1 MIRTVN
7 RQREAMDGTCDR
19 APAVLAAPEW
29 LTTGPPK
36 TPEKAAFQAG
46 AAFAML
52 DMALGSRPHASQG
65 DPASQVP
72 YDLLANTLALQ
83 AAAATSKLEGRLT
96 SAADIRDAWRLT
108 PPDADGVRHWGPDG
122 DGLAFWRRAVKLRLV
137 TGDWQAKLA
146 ALAGPRFED
155 EVTAWVDEA
164 SAAARRDGPMAAAVG
179 VMKMVLFA
187 DDRAERIACLLA
199 DVVLAKALRWERPL
213 PLSALHLQRSMLRD
227 LQGQRNLRPGR
238 RLRDLRGPDDGDRQ
252 QDRTPEIAIIA
263 ALIDSAR
270 SAYGLAV
277 NLADR
282 ARALR
287 AIAPKLRARSS
298 DDAVALFLTE
308 DAVSPSGMLSP
319 VIRGT
324 RTPMTGRA
332 ARRLCDRLVEL
343 GVVRELTGRSTF
355 RLYGL

>member
-1 MIRTVN
+1 M
-7 RQREAMDGTCDR
+7 
-19 APAVLAAPEW
+19 
-29 LTTGPPK
+29 
-36 TPEKAAFQAG
+36 
-46 AAFAML
+46 
-52 DMALGSRPHASQG
+52 
-65 DPASQVP
+65 
-72 YDLLANTLALQ
+72 
-83 AAAATSKLEGRLT
+83 
-96 SAADIRDAWRLT
+96 
-108 PPDADGVRHWGPDG
+108 
-122 DGLAFWRRAVKLRLV
+122 
-137 TGDWQAKLA
+137 KLA

-155 EVTAWVDEA
+155 AVTAWVDEA
-164 SAAARRDGPMAAAVG
+164 SAAARRDGPMAAAAG
-179 VMKMVLFA
+179 VMKTVLLA

-213 PLSALHLQRSMLRD
+213 PLAALHLQRGMLRD
-227 LQGQRNLRPGR
+227 LRGLRDLRPGR
-238 RLRDLRGPDDGDRQ
+238 RLRGPDDGDRQ
-252 QDRTPEIAIIA
+252 QDRTSEIAIMA

-277 NLADR
+277 DLANR

-324 RTPMTGRA
+324 RTPMTDRA

>member
-1 MIRTVN
+1 
-7 RQREAMDGTCDR
+7 
-19 APAVLAAPEW
+19 
-29 LTTGPPK
+29 
-36 TPEKAAFQAG
+36 
-46 AAFAML
+46 ML
-52 DMALGSRPHASQG
+52 DIALGSGG

-83 AAAATSKLEGRLT
+83 AAVATSKLEGRLT

-108 PPDADGVRHWGPDG
+108 PPDADGVRHWGLDG
-122 DGLAFWRRAVKLRLV
+122 DGIAFWRRAVKLRLV
-137 TGDWQAKLA
+137 TGDWQVKLA

-155 EVTAWVDEA
+155 AVTAWVDEA
-164 SAAARRDGPMAAAVG
+164 SAAARRDGPMAAAAG
-179 VMKMVLFA
+179 VMKTVLLA

-213 PLSALHLQRSMLRD
+213 PLAALHLQRSMLRD
-227 LQGQRNLRPGR
+227 LRDLRPGR
-238 RLRDLRGPDDGDRQ
+238 RLRGPDDGDRQ
-252 QDRTPEIAIIA
+252 QDRTSEIAIVA

-277 NLADR
+277 DLADR

-287 AIAPKLRARSS
+287 AIAPKLRARGS

-343 GVVRELTGRSTF
+343 GVARELTGRSTF

>member
-1 MIRTVN
+1 MIRAQNTAERGLGN
-7 RQREAMDGTCDR
+7 LPELPLWLNAG
-19 APAVLAAPEW
+19 APV
-29 LTTGPPK
+29 TK
-36 TPEKAAFQAG
+36 QKAAFQAG
-46 AAFAML
+46 ATVTML
-52 DMALGSRPHASQG
+52 DIALGSRG

-137 TGDWQAKLA
+137 TGDWQVKLA

-155 EVTAWVDEA
+155 AVTAWVDEA
-164 SAAARRDGPMAAAVG
+164 SAAARRDDPMAAAAG
-179 VMKMVLFA
+179 VMKTVLLA

-213 PLSALHLQRSMLRD
+213 PLAALHLQRSMLRD
-227 LQGQRNLRPGR
+227 LRGLRDLRPGCR
-238 RLRDLRGPDDGDRQ
+238 LRGPDDGDRQ
-252 QDRTPEIAIIA
+252 QDRASEIAIMA

-277 NLADR
+277 DLADR

>member
-1 MIRTVN
+1 MIRAQNTAERGLGN
-7 RQREAMDGTCDR
+7 LLT
-19 APAVLAAPEW
+19 LPEW
-29 LTTGPPK
+29 LKAGTPQ
-36 TPEKAAFQAG
+36 TPEKTAFQAG
-46 AAFAML
+46 AAFTVL
-52 DMALGSRPHASQG
+52 DTALGSRC

-96 SAADIRDAWRLT
+96 SAADIRDAWHMT

-122 DGLAFWRRAVKLRLV
+122 DGLAFWRRAVKVRLV
-137 TGDWQAKLA
+137 TGDWQVKLA

-155 EVTAWVDEA
+155 AVITWVDEA
-164 SAAARRDGPMAAAVG
+164 SAAARRDGPMAAAAG
-179 VMKMVLFA
+179 VMKTVLLA

-199 DVVLAKALRWERPL
+199 DVVLAKALRWKRPL
-213 PLSALHLQRSMLRD
+213 PLAALHLRRGMLRD
-227 LQGQRNLRPGR
+227 LRGQRN
-238 RLRDLRGPDDGDRQ
+238 LRGPDDGDRQ
-252 QDRTPEIAIIA
+252 QDRTSEIAIIT

-270 SAYGLAV
+270 SAYGQAV
-277 NLADR
+277 DLADR

-287 AIAPKLRARSS
+287 AIAPKLRAKGS

-308 DAVSPSGMLSP
+308 DAVLPSGMLSP